1 MHAKAIAAGILAIS
15 AGLAGA
21 DIVQF
26 EFLGTV
32 AGTSM
37 QTTLDGTRDR
47 DGYAGSILHAV
58 DGIESITYC
67 AEIRQSASFGIENF
81 EAVDPTAA
89 FTRDAGIGRVV
100 AELGDIAGDAVWGA
114 GASDIDAAAF
124 QIALWEVIEDYDS
137 GLGAASIDLS
147 SGAFISTGIQAG
159 LDRAQQW
166 LDLLQFDR
174 ADASGYTAYVND
186 QYQDFIGR
194 TIPTP
199 GALAI
204 AAVGAPLLA
213 SRRRRT

>member
-1 MHAKAIAAGILAIS
+1 MHAKTIAAGILAIS
-15 AGLAGA
+15 AGVAGA

-58 DGIESITYC
+58 DGVEAVTYC
-67 AEIRQSASFGIENF
+67 SEARQSANFGIENF
-81 EAVDPTAA
+81 DAIDPTDA

-100 AELGDIAGDAVWGA
+100 AELGDIAGDAVWSTDA
-114 GASDIDAAAF
+114 TAIDGAAF
-124 QIALWEVIEDYDS
+124 QIALWEIIEDYDS
-137 GLGAASIDLS
+137 GVGAASIDLS

-159 LDRAQQW
+159 LDRAQEW
-166 LDLLQFDR
+166 LDLLQFNR

-199 GALAI
+199 GALAV
-204 AAVGAPLLA
+204 AAVGAPLLV
-213 SRRRRT
+213 SRRRR